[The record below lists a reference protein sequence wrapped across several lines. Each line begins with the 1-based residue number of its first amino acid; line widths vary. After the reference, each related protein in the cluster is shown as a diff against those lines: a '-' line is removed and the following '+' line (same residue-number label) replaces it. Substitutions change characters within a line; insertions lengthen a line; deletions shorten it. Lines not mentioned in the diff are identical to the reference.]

1 VAPGPAT
8 FSQFS
13 VRCPRRGGTGRGV
26 VVRFPHHNPECRH
39 VRAELRSIRAW
50 ACSNAPA
57 VCHIGQMS
65 AVEVEGARNAL
76 LAVAGMG
83 GRVVPEAGQ
92 VGGELL
98 EFGAA
103 GQGRAGLT
111 G

>member
-1 VAPGPAT
+1 VAEVP
-8 FSQFS
+8 
-13 VRCPRRGGTGRGV
+13 CLL
-26 VVRFPHHNPECRH
+26 VRFPTNNPECRH